1 MEKNDIVNE
10 LVNDVIHKLEKMETF
25 TLEQAPDLCKEILLE
40 EKTNEENIIIFNGF
54 LLLSFIAALVGA
66 IVGYNVAS
74 DGRGWQLVFGALM
87 VILPT
92 AIMVA
97 SLFALEAVLD
107 LRVLKVAPKPLILRK
122 LREFIS
128 G

>member
-40 EKTNEENIIIFNGF
+40 EKANEENIIIFNVF
-54 LLLSFIAALVGA
+54 LLFSFIAAFVGVT
-66 IVGYNVAS
+66 IGYSVAS
-74 DGRGWQLVFGALM
+74 DGRGWQAMFGVFM
-87 VILPT
+87 VILPIL
-92 AIMVA
+92 IMIA
-97 SLFALEAVLD
+97 SLFILEAVLD